1 MTTDKYLTDIRAS
14 LRDYFEGHAEQRDAW
29 KKHAYYYHG
38 QIERLLR
45 RLIPPGQ
52 SVVEVGCATGDLL
65 NALKPGRGLGIDF
78 SANMLACARKKYP
91 KLRFELDD
99 LEDLKTRETFDYVVL
114 SDSIGSLADV
124 WSAFRSLRRLCR
136 PQTRVVITYYNYL
149 WEPILRLAE
158 LARLKARQPLQHWL
172 PLGDIANLLNLSG
185 FKVVQVGYHLL
196 IPIWIPGISYLVNRF
211 LARLPFLRRLCLVE
225 FVVARPEPAA
235 AKPEEYV
242 VSVIVPTL
250 NEKGTIGP
258 LVERLPLMGLSTEV
272 LFVDGTSDDGTRE
285 AILAEAAR
293 PRPGFTLK
301 LIDQGARL
309 GKGDAVRKGFA
320 AATGEVLMILDSDLS
335 VAPED
340 LPKFYVAL
348 QEGRGEFINGSRLN
362 YPMEKQAMR
371 YLNNAGNH
379 LFGASLSWLLGRRIR
394 DTLCGTKALF
404 KRDYDRIAAHRGYFG
419 DFDPFGDF
427 DLLFGAARLGLEI
440 VQMPVRYRSRAY
452 GDTKI
457 SRFRHGILLARMC
470 LFASAKLK
478 FS

>member
-1 MTTDKYLTDIRAS
+1 MTTDKYLVDLRAS
-14 LRDYFEGHAEQRDAW
+14 RRDYFDGHAEQRDAW

-45 RLIPPGQ
+45 QLIPAGQ

-65 NALKPGRGLGIDF
+65 HALEPGGGLGVDF
-78 SANMLACARKKYP
+78 SAKTLAVARAKYP
-91 KLRFELDD
+91 GLRFELDD

-114 SDSIGSLADV
+114 SDVIGSLADV
-124 WSAFRSLRRLCR
+124 WTAFRNIRKLCR
-136 PQTRVVITYYNYL
+136 PRTRVVITYYNYL
-149 WEPILRLAE
+149 WEPLLRFAE
-158 LARLKARQPLQHWL
+158 AVGLKARQPLQHWL
-172 PLGDIANLLNLSG
+172 PLGDISNLLALSG

-196 IPIWIPGISYLVNRF
+196 IPVWIPGLSYLVNRF

-225 FVVARPEPAA
+225 YVIARPEPAA
-235 AKPEEYV
+235 ARPEDCV

-250 NEKGTIGP
+250 NEAGTIKP
-258 LVERLPLMGLSTEV
+258 LLERMPVMGVSTEV
-272 LFVDGTSDDGTRE
+272 VFVDGASDDGTRE
-285 AILAEAAR
+285 AIAAETAK
-293 PRPGFTLK
+293 PRPGISAK
-301 LIDQGARL
+301 LIDQGGRF

-320 AATGEVLMILDSDLS
+320 AATGEFLVILDSDLS

-340 LPKFYVAL
+340 LPKFYAAL

-371 YLNNAGNH
+371 YLNNIANH
-379 LFGASLSWLLGRRIR
+379 LFGAVLSWLLGRRIR
-394 DTLCGTKALF
+394 DTLCGTKALSR
-404 KRDYDRIAAHRGYFG
+404 RDYDRIAANRACFG

-427 DLLFGAARLGLEI
+427 DLLFGAARLGLDI
-440 VQMPVRYRSRAY
+440 VQMPVRYRSRTY

-457 SRFRHGILLARMC
+457 SRFRHGLLLARMC
-470 LFASAKLK
+470 LFASAKIK

>member
-1 MTTDKYLTDIRAS
+1 MLA
-14 LRDYFEGHAEQRDAW
+14 YFNDHAPQRDDW

-38 QIERLLR
+38 QIASLLR
-45 RLIPPGQ
+45 GVIPAGQ

-65 NALKPGRGLGIDF
+65 ATLEPGRGLGLDF
-78 SANMLACARKKYP
+78 SPGMLAVAKK
-91 KLRFELDD
+91 KHAGLRFELDD

-114 SDSIGSLADV
+114 SDVIGSLADV
-124 WSAFRSLRRLCR
+124 WAAFRGIKRLCR

-149 WEPILRLAE
+149 WEPLLRLAE
-158 LARLKARQPLQHWL
+158 ALGLKAKQPLQHWL
-172 PLGDIANLLNLSG
+172 PLGDISNLLALSG
-185 FKVVQVGYHLL
+185 FQVVQTGYHIL
-196 IPIWIPGISYLVNRF
+196 IPLWIPGLSYVANRF

-225 FVVARPEPAA
+225 YVIARPEPAP
-235 AKPEEYV
+235 AKPDDYT

-250 NEKGTIGP
+250 NEEGTVKP
-258 LVERLPLMGLSTEV
+258 LLERLPLMGLSTEV
-272 LFVDGTSDDGTRE
+272 VFVDGASDDGTRD
-285 AILAEAAR
+285 AILAETRR
-293 PRPGFTLK
+293 PKPGFSAR
-301 LIDQGARL
+301 LIDQGGRL

-320 AATGEVLMILDSDLS
+320 AAAGEVVMILDSDLS

-340 LPKFYVAL
+340 LPKFYFAL
-348 QEGRGEFINGSRLN
+348 QEGRGEFVNGSRLN

-371 YLNNAGNH
+371 YLNNMGNH
-379 LFGASLSWLLGRRIR
+379 FFGAVLSWLLGRGIR

-404 KRDYDRIAAHRGYFG
+404 KRDYDRIAAGRAYFG

-427 DLLFGAARLGLEI
+427 DLLFGAARLNLDI

-457 SRFRHGILLARMC
+457 SRFRHGLLLARMC
-470 LFASAKLK
+470 LFASAKIK

>member
-1 MTTDKYLTDIRAS
+1 MTTDKYLSDIRAGM
-14 LRDYFEGHAEQRDAW
+14 LAYNNGHAAQRDSW

-38 QIERLLR
+38 QIERLLAGI
-45 RLIPPGQ
+45 IPAGQ
-52 SVVEVGCATGDLL
+52 SVVEIGCATGDLL
-65 NALKPGRGLGIDF
+65 ASLKPSRGLGLDF
-78 SANMLACARKKYP
+78 STEMLAVARAKHP
-91 KLRFELDD
+91 GLAFELDD
-99 LEDLKTRETFDYVVL
+99 LEDLKTRETFDYVVA
-114 SDSIGSLADV
+114 SDVIGSLADV
-124 WSAFRSLRRLCR
+124 WTAFRNIRRLCK

-149 WEPILRLAE
+149 WEPLLRFAE
-158 LARLKARQPLQHWL
+158 AVGLKAKQPLQHWL
-172 PLGDIANLLNLSG
+172 PLGDISNLLRLSG
-185 FKVVQVGYHLL
+185 FQVVQTGYHVL
-196 IPIWIPGISYLVNRF
+196 IPLWIPGLSYLANRF

-225 FVVARPEPAA
+225 YVIARPEPAP
-235 AKPEEYV
+235 AKPEDYT

-250 NEKGTIGP
+250 NEAGTIAP

-272 LFVDGTSDDGTRE
+272 VFVDGASDDGTRE
-285 AILAEAAR
+285 AILAEKAK
-293 PRPGFTLK
+293 PKPGFSIT
-301 LIDQGARL
+301 LIDQGGRL
-309 GKGDAVRKGFA
+309 GKGDAVRKAFA

-340 LPKFYVAL
+340 MPKFYLAL

-371 YLNNAGNH
+371 YLNNIGNH
-379 LFGASLSWLLGRRIR
+379 FFGAALSWLLGRRIR

-404 KRDYDRIAAHRGYFG
+404 KADYERIAANRKYFG

-427 DLLFGAARLGLEI
+427 DLLFGAARLSLDI

-457 SRFRHGILLARMC
+457 SRFRHGLLLLRMC

-478 FS
+478 FT